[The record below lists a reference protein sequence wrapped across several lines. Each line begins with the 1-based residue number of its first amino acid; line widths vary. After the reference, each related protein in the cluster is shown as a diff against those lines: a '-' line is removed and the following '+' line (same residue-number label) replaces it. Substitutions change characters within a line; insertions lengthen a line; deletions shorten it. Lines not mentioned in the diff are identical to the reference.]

1 MCAMANEAEV
11 LRCGYRT
18 GYFTKADIARWAD
31 RQIEA
36 IEEPRSELLDLSM
49 IRQTHPLDVM
59 KLLQSVG
66 AGGPADTIEMELGFI
81 GLLRE
86 ERRVSP
92 ELAVR
97 GMLTLAHE
105 PGTTADQCSEIYRL
119 DDACDC
125 AIAGTYGSINEVEQ
139 ELDSFV
145 SPYARKLA
153 ERYPQL
159 IPSVKVD
166 KAEQS
171 LAAES
176 R

>member
-1 MCAMANEAEV
+1 MANEAAV
-11 LRCGYRT
+11 LRCGYRA
-18 GYFTKADIARWAD
+18 GYFTKADISRWAD

-36 IEEPRSELLDLSM
+36 IEQPGSELLDLSM
-49 IRQTHPLDVM
+49 IRHTHPLDVM
-59 KLLQSVG
+59 HLLHSVG
-66 AGGPADTIEMELGFI
+66 AVAPADTTEMELGFI

-92 ELAVR
+92 EFAVR
-97 GMLTLAHE
+97 GLLTLVHE
-105 PGTTADQCSEIYRL
+105 PGPTADQWSEIYRL
-119 DDACDC
+119 EDACDC
-125 AIAGTYGSINEVEQ
+125 AIAGTYGSMTEVEQ
-139 ELDSFV
+139 DLDSFV